1 MAIEKQNHKQVVKKK
16 KRQFKMLSAFSIL
29 FITIAILV
37 LISWIFKWAGVTVQ
51 ISTDKGVETKTILAV
66 GIFDLFKA
74 PMQGFID
81 RAEIIVFILSLGAF
95 INVVVASQA
104 LEGFSQLIVSKMK
117 GKEIWAIVSLMI
129 FFGICGTAEG
139 MAEESLGFYMI
150 CIPLMIAA
158 GFDKFTGLLIVLVG
172 AGTGVLA
179 STVNPFL
186 ISIAVDSLNKAGKIT
201 NTGDGLVWRLV
212 SFIVLMSISITMVVI
227 YAKKVKNNPAKSIV
241 FKTLEEDKEF
251 FLSNSTEKIEMNW
264 RRKLT
269 ISIFGVAFL
278 IMIFYLV
285 GWDSILGNKNSEI
298 LANFVKVHIPYLTGT
313 DNGFGHGGLES
324 VAAIFLISS
333 ILLAIVNSLGE
344 EKFIKEFMAGA
355 CDLLGVCLVLAVA
368 AGITW
373 ILKVTRMQELFVAGL
388 QSSIGA
394 IKSPIL
400 ILLVM
405 FLLFILLSFLIP
417 STSGFA
423 GAVFPLLIGVVL
435 KQQDVLASGSITA
448 FSFASGLVN
457 LITPTSGV
465 VMGAIA
471 ITRIDYGKFVKGISP
486 FVAVLSVSS
495 LTLLLIGGA
504 IGGTIA

>member
-1 MAIEKQNHKQVVKKK
+1 MTVEQQNHEQVVKKK

-29 FITIAILV
+29 LIIIAVLV
-37 LISWIFKWAGVTVQ
+37 LISWILKWSGVQV
-51 ISTDKGVETKTILAV
+51 KVEGKETAIVAV

-81 RAEIIVFILSLGAF
+81 RAEIIIFVLCLGAF
-95 INVVVASQA
+95 INIVVASQA
-104 LEGFSQLIVSKMK
+104 LEGFSQSIVAKMK
-117 GKEIWAIVSLMI
+117 GKEIWAIIPLML

-150 CIPLMIAA
+150 CIPLMVAA

-179 STVNPFL
+179 STVNPF
-186 ISIAVDSLNKAGKIT
+186 SIGVAVDSLNKAGKQLT
-201 NTGDGLVWRLV
+201 DTGDGLVWRLV
-212 SFIVLMSISITMVVI
+212 SFITLMSISITMVML

-241 FKTLEEDKEF
+241 FKTLEEDKKF
-251 FLSNSTEKIEMNW
+251 FLTNSTEKIEMNW

-269 ISIFGVAFL
+269 ISVFGIAFL

-285 GWDSILGNKNSEI
+285 GWDKILGNRNAAIFAEWVRT
-298 LANFVKVHIPYLTGT
+298 NIPYLTGT
-313 DNGFGHGGLES
+313 DAGFGGGGLES

-333 ILLAIVNSLGE
+333 IVLAIINSLGE
-344 EKFIKEFMAGA
+344 EKFIKEFMTGA
-355 CDLLGVCLVLAVA
+355 CDLLGVCLVIAVA
-368 AGITW
+368 GGVTW
-373 ILKVTRMQELFVAGL
+373 ILKETHMQELFVTGL
-388 QSSIGA
+388 ESSIGA
-394 IKSPIL
+394 IQSPIL

-405 FLLFILLSFLIP
+405 FILFIPLSFLIP

-423 GAVFPLLIGVVL
+423 GAVFPLLAGIVTKDQG
-435 KQQDVLASGSITA
+435 VLASGSITA

-465 VMGAIA
+465 VMGAVAIA
-471 ITRIDYGKFVKGISP
+471 RMDYAKFLKGIAP
-486 FVAVLSVSS
+486 FLGVLAASS

-504 IGGTIA
+504 IGGPIA

>member
-1 MAIEKQNHKQVVKKK
+1 
-16 KRQFKMLSAFSIL
+16 MLSAFSIL

-212 SFIVLMSISITMVVI
+212 SFIVLMSISITMVVL

-285 GWDSILGNKNSEI
+285 GWDAILGNKNSEI
-298 LANFVKVHIPYLTGT
+298 LANFVKEHIPYLTGT
-313 DNGFGHGGLES
+313 DDGFGHGGLES

-448 FSFASGLVN
+448 FSFTSGLVN

>member
-1 MAIEKQNHKQVVKKK
+1 MTIVRQNDEQVVKKK
-16 KRQFKMLSAFSIL
+16 KKQFKMLSAFSIL
-29 FITIAILV
+29 LIIIAILV
-37 LISWIFKWAGVTVQ
+37 LISWILKWAGVTVQ
-51 ISTDKGVETKTILAV
+51 ISTDNKTETKEILAV

-81 RAEIIVFILSLGAF
+81 KTRIIIFILCLGAF
-95 INVVVASQA
+95 INIVIASKS
-104 LEGFSQLIVSKMK
+104 LEGFSQAIVVKMK
-117 GKEIWAIVSLMI
+117 GKEIWAIILLMI
-129 FFGICGTAEG
+129 FFGICGSTVG
-139 MAEESLGFYMI
+139 LAEESLGFYMI

-158 GFDKFTGLLIVLVG
+158 GYDKFTGLLIVLVG

-186 ISIAVDSLNKAGKIT
+186 VGIAVDSLNKTTKIT

-212 SFIVLMSISITMVVI
+212 SFIVLMTISITMVML
-227 YAKKVKNNPAKSIV
+227 YARKVKNNPTKSIV
-241 FKTLEEDKEF
+241 FHTLEEDKKF
-251 FLSNSTEKIEMNW
+251 FLSNSVEKIEMNW

-269 ISIFGVAFL
+269 ILVFGISFL

-285 GWDSILGNKNSEI
+285 GWDSILKNKNSQI
-298 LANFVKVHIPYLTGT
+298 LANYVKEHIPYITQT
-313 DNGFGHGGLES
+313 DDGFGYGGLES

-333 ILLAIVNSLGE
+333 IILAFINSLNE
-344 EKFIKEFMAGA
+344 EKFIKEFMVGA
-355 CDLLGVCLVLAVA
+355 CDLLSVCLVIAVA

-373 ILKVTRMQELFVAGL
+373 ILKISYMQKLFVSAL
-388 QSSIGA
+388 QSSIGS
-394 IKSPIL
+394 IKSPLL

-405 FLLFILLSFLIP
+405 FILFIPLSFLIP

-423 GAVFPLLIGVVL
+423 GAVFPLLAGVVI

-471 ITRIDYGKFVKGISP
+471 ITRIDYMKFIKGISP
-486 FVAVLSVSS
+486 IMLALFVSS
-495 LTLLLIGGA
+495 LILLMIGGM